1 MALTC
6 RPPQRP
12 QAVLAAAGQVGKSDG
27 AARSRICLSVKPF
40 ANTLHI
46 LNATNQEYDHRDWKS
61 KQSPHI
67 PQEDVIF
74 ANETYRIE
82 ELRDEHGPDRNP
94 KCRSEERRVGE
105 ECLWRWERVG

>member
-1 MALTC
+1 
-6 RPPQRP
+6 
-12 QAVLAAAGQVGKSDG
+12 
-27 AARSRICLSVKPF
+27 VKPF

-94 KCRSEERRVGE
+94 KCGAAEY
-105 ECLWRWERVG
+105 

>member
-40 ANTLHI
+40 PNTLHI

-74 ANETYRIE
+74 ANETSLWSSRDAQVTYQSRISDSQCVTRTITGR
-82 ELRDEHGPDRNP
+82 L
-94 KCRSEERRVGE
+94 
-105 ECLWRWERVG
+105 